1 MQKIFSYLGFEVL
14 IRFSEDRLVRVEL
27 TGRKSNAIELPS
39 FKPDLSTFSHFDRIV
54 MKAAMKI
61 PMGRVT
67 TYMALADAAG
77 RQKAARAAGSVM
89 AKNPFAI
96 VVPCHRVIR
105 SDLSQG
111 GYFYG
116 TEIKRSLLEAEG
128 VKFKGDKVEKEF
140 VIEIHG

>member
-14 IRFSEDRLVRVEL
+14 VRFSEGRLVKVEL
-27 TGRKSNAIELPS
+27 TGRKSNATEMPS
-39 FKPDLSTFSHFDRIV
+39 FKPDLSTLSYFDSSV

-77 RQKAARAAGSVM
+77 RQKAARAAGNVM
-89 AKNPFAI
+89 AKNPYAI
-96 VVPCHRVIR
+96 VIPCHRVIR
-105 SDLSQG
+105 SDLSLG

-116 TEIKRSLLEAEG
+116 TEIKRGLLEAEG

-140 VIEIHG
+140 IIEIHG